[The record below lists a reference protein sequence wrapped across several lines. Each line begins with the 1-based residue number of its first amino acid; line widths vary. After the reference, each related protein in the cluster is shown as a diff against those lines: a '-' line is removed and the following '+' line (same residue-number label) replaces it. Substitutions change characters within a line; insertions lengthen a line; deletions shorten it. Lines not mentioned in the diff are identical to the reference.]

1 MLSATQRKINN
12 EMKKMKKLNG
22 KQKLIGDIAVIF
34 VAVILAKVI
43 KINVVSNN
51 DQIANEGYAATTANA
66 GSSLISN
73 YILE

>member
-1 MLSATQRKINN
+1 
-12 EMKKMKKLNG
+12 MKKLNG
-22 KQKLIGDIAVIF
+22 KQKLIGDIAVLF